1 MPTVC
6 RPMLVFHDRRIASRL
21 PPAPPHTQRPLQ
33 GRQTSA
39 AAATALPAE
48 HLSHSSEEIP
58 GSSAG
63 GDLSFFA
70 GSAAALSLQGGRRQ
84 GNFSARPGCGYSAH
98 DPGMWARPGAGP
110 LGWPAAQHYAAAA
123 AAAGAAARPTFDW
136 ASLERASPLD
146 AAAGGRIGLRAFDW
160 ANMGTTTPSA
170 AAAGGS
176 TGSDSA
182 LSPRIFGARPA
193 AESSCSEP
201 QDARAAAVRP
211 TASCPDPDPFRGDW
225 PHW

>member
-1 MPTVC
+1 
-6 RPMLVFHDRRIASRL
+6 MLVFHDRRIASRL
-21 PPAPPHTQRPLQ
+21 PPAPPHSQYPSQ
-33 GRQTSA
+33 GRQASA
-39 AAATALPAE
+39 AAAASLPAE
-48 HLSHSSEEIP
+48 HLSDSSEEIT

-84 GNFSARPGCGYSAH
+84 GIFSARSGCGHSAH
-98 DPGMWARPGAGP
+98 DPGIWAGPGAG
-110 LGWPAAQHYAAAA
+110 GWPAAQHNAAAA

-136 ASLERASPLD
+136 AST
-146 AAAGGRIGLRAFDW
+146 
-160 ANMGTTTPSA
+160 GTTTPSA
-170 AAAGGS
+170 AAAGGIIGLRA
-176 TGSDSA
+176 GSDSA